1 MKFFNLNKSKSFTKK
16 EKSEKLKASSKNP
29 RNTSDYILNRGKD
42 STTPNPNSNRC
53 GSTLPLVYKYNNSK
67 GGDAMNQRKSH
78 IHNYHP
84 NLNLD
89 YFKVIDAKEKA
100 YWLGWLFAEGW
111 MSMQKQGIRFGVEVS
126 IKEEIL
132 IDRFINAIGFNPKY
146 KKYRFNNTKVG
157 IRLLNSQFTNN
168 LIKHGFIVGRAK
180 SKSIQLPK
188 LNSREL
194 YLAFLLGYYDGDGK
208 VRTSRI
214 NCGSKK
220 FLIQIRQLFGYDQKI
235 AKKTSG
241 GPIEGREIHGECFEM
256 GLGKTLFN
264 EMLDNYKFS
273 LPRKR
278 NYI

>member
-1 MKFFNLNKSKSFTKK
+1 MLIRSRFKK
-16 EKSEKLKASSKNP
+16 EKRENLVISSTWLQNITSSILKQGKTL
-29 RNTSDYILNRGKD
+29 TSIISHGWRWA
-42 STTPNPNSNRC
+42 
-53 GSTLPLVYKYNNSK
+53 LPLVYKYK
-67 GGDAMNQRKSH
+67 LKKRGDIMSPGNVQKQYQH
-78 IHNYHP
+78 IFKFHP
-84 NLNLD
+84 NINLD
-89 YFKVIDAKEKA
+89 YFKVIDTKEKA

-111 MSMQKQGIRFGVEVS
+111 MSMQKNGIRFGVEIS

-146 KKYRFNNTKVG
+146 KKHRYNTKVG

-168 LIKHGFIVGRAK
+168 LEKHGFIIGRAK

-188 LNSREL
+188 LSSREL

-208 VRTSRI
+208 VRSSRI
-214 NCGSKK
+214 TCGSKE
-220 FLIQIRQLFGYDQKI
+220 FLIQIQQLFALNYKI

-256 GLGKTLFN
+256 GFGKDLFN
-264 EMLDNYKFS
+264 DMLDNYQFS

-278 NYI
+278 NYL